1 VSLKTWF
8 IATRPWSLG
17 MTFISTCLAGI
28 LSYAKG
34 SFDPTSFLLVM
45 LGLMIAHTAANM
57 TNDYYDVK
65 HGVDENAP
73 TAKYRPHP
81 LLNKEV
87 SKSSFKIVIII
98 LYLIGIS
105 ISIFF
110 TLFKGFPVLIFTA
123 LGVLLGIFYTADPV
137 MLKYRSIGELCVFLA
152 FGPLMV
158 GGAYYVLT
166 GIIALEPMIISVPI
180 GLLVALVLL
189 ANNLRDREFDARL
202 GIKTI
207 TTNKNMKEGLIYY
220 EILMIASYFAVPVLI
235 FTGLLSIFS
244 LLVVLTIPEAII
256 IIEKFNL
263 NIPLNSDQITSQLAL
278 HFGILYIISELIN
291 TLIHTI

>member
-1 VSLKTWF
+1 
-8 IATRPWSLG
+8 

-28 LSYAKG
+28 LAYVRG
-34 SFDPTSFLLVM
+34 SFDAIYFLLVM

-81 LLNKEV
+81 LLNREV
-87 SKSSFKIVIII
+87 SKSSFKIVVIA
-98 LYLIGIS
+98 LYVIGIS
-105 ISIFF
+105 ISLFF
-110 TLFKGFPVLIFTA
+110 TWMKGFPVLVFSA

-137 MLKYRSIGELCVFLA
+137 MLKHRSVGEVSVFLA

-158 GGAYYVLT
+158 GGAYYALT
-166 GIIALEPMIISVPI
+166 GVFALEPMIISVPI

-189 ANNLRDREFDARL
+189 ANNLRDREFDAKV
-202 GIKTI
+202 GISTI
-207 TTNKNMKEGLIYY
+207 MTNKNMREGLLFY
-220 EILMIASYFAVPVLI
+220 EMLMISAYLAVPILI
-235 FTGLLSIFS
+235 FSGLLSVFS
-244 LLVVLTIPEAII
+244 LLVVFTVPEAFKII
-256 IIEKFNL
+256 KKFNL
-263 NIPLNSDQITSQLAL
+263 EIPLNSDQITSQLAL

-291 TLIHTI
+291 ILI